1 MGKPRKVLFLS
12 TSDEVGGGNR
22 SLLTLATGLRERGV
36 DTAATCPAEG
46 RFPEEC
52 ARLQV
57 PCRVFDYE
65 IPEWRRPL
73 RVWKRATAWRD
84 LFVELGVD
92 VVHANDPG
100 SARVACVGARM
111 ARRPLVC
118 HVRFDMEP
126 DYTRWVFRAF
136 PKPTV
141 FVFNSRAM
149 RDEHAAA
156 FEAHLR
162 GVPREVLWNAVDLD
176 RFTPPSPDSRPA
188 SPPRIGILAN
198 LQPVK
203 GHLEF
208 LEMAK
213 RLTDE
218 RGRAFDFRVLG
229 DEIHGSGYGKVLRE
243 RCTELGL
250 DDVVTFAGF
259 QEDVP
264 AALRD
269 LDVLVCA
276 SHVEPFGRSLIEAM
290 SCELPVVA
298 TRVGGIPEVVEDG
311 VTGYLVAPGSGEEL
325 AGAVGKVLDDAELLR
340 RMGSAGRE
348 RAHRLFGVDV
358 HVERMLE
365 IYGAL

>member
-1 MGKPRKVLFLS
+1 MPKPRKVLFLS

-36 DTAATCPAEG
+36 DTAATCPAKG

-52 ARLQV
+52 ARLEI

-73 RVWKRATAWRD
+73 RLWNRAKAWRD
-84 LFVELGVD
+84 LFFEIAPD

-100 SARVACVGARM
+100 SARVAGMGARM
-111 ARRPLVC
+111 ARLPLVC

-126 DYTRWVFRAF
+126 QYTSWVFHRF
-136 PKPTV
+136 PKPTI
-141 FVFNSRAM
+141 FVFNSGAM
-149 RDEHAAA
+149 RDSHADE
-156 FEAHLR
+156 FDRHIP
-162 GVPREVLWNAVDLD
+162 GVPREVLWNAVDLK
-176 RFTPPSPDSRPA
+176 RFTPPPADSRPA
-188 SPPRIGILAN
+188 QRPRIGILAN

-213 RLTDE
+213 RLTDQ
-218 RGRAFDFRVLG
+218 RGRGFDFRVFG

-250 DDVVTFAGF
+250 DDVVTFAGY
-259 QEDVP
+259 QNDVP
-264 AALRD
+264 AALRN
-269 LDVLVCA
+269 LDVLICA
-276 SHVEPFGRSLIEAM
+276 SHQEPFGRSLIEAM
-290 SCELPVVA
+290 SCGLPVVA

-311 VTGYLVAPGSGEEL
+311 VTGFLVAPQSGEEL
-325 AGAVGKVLDDAELLR
+325 AAATGRLLDDPGLLR
-340 RMGSAGRE
+340 RMGAAGRE
-348 RAHRLFGVDV
+348 RAHRLFGVEV

>member
-1 MGKPRKVLFLS
+1 MAKPRKVLFLS
-12 TSDEVGGGNR
+12 TSDEIGGGNR
-22 SLLTLATGLRERGV
+22 SLLTLATGLRAQGV

-52 ARLQV
+52 ARLEV

-65 IPEWRRPL
+65 LPEWRRPL
-73 RVWKRATAWRD
+73 RVWKRGAAWRD
-84 LFVELGVD
+84 LFRELGVD
-92 VVHANDPG
+92 IVHANDPG
-100 SARVACVGARM
+100 SARAACVGARM
-111 ARRPLVC
+111 ARLPLVC
-118 HVRFDMEP
+118 HVRFGMEP
-126 DYTRWVFRAF
+126 DYTRWVFRGF

-141 FVFNSRAM
+141 FVFNSGAM

-156 FEAHLR
+156 FDAHIP

-176 RFTPPSPDSRPA
+176 RFTPPPLDSRPA
-188 SPPRIGILAN
+188 QRPRIGILAN
-198 LQPVK
+198 LVPVK

-208 LEMAK
+208 LEMA
-213 RLTDE
+213 RLLTE
-218 RGRAFDFRVLG
+218 QRGRMFDFRVLG
-229 DEIHGSGYGKVLRE
+229 DEIHGSGYGKVLRGK
-243 RCTELGL
+243 CTELGL
-250 DDVVTFAGF
+250 DDVVTFAGY

-290 SCELPVVA
+290 SCGLPVVA
-298 TRVGGIPEVVEDG
+298 TRVGGIPEVVDDG
-311 VTGYLVAPGSGEEL
+311 VTGFLVAPESGAEL
-325 AGAVGKVLDDAELLR
+325 AGATGKVLDDPALLR
-340 RMGSAGRE
+340 RMGAAGRD

-365 IYGAL
+365 IYASL